1 MKKTILVLTAFA
13 LSLFADNFTTPV
25 AQKAPAEPVVNA
37 QPAPKESMVAAD
49 AKVQTAKEPKVIAKT
64 HKKSKK
70 TAKTAGKKTKK
81 HVVKAKHGKKIAAKK
96 HAKKAKHKKA

>member
-1 MKKTILVLTAFA
+1 MKKTILVLTTFAIA
-13 LSLFADNFTTPV
+13 LSADNFT
-25 AQKAPAEPVVNA
+25 APAEPVVNA

-49 AKVQTAKEPKVIAKT
+49 VKAQTVKEPKVIAKT

-81 HVVKAKHGKKIAAKK
+81 HVAKAKHGKKIAAKK